1 MRHRADREKVFHNRV
16 SITLQ
21 KLVGACYND
30 VMLKIFDGNTGNYA
44 AERAILTIRDN
55 DLYRGKHVV
64 IVPDRFA
71 MSVEK
76 EIFDLLGIQGAFNID
91 VVSFT
96 RLAIKKLRGR
106 VRKCLTK
113 EGAIVLT
120 TNIIIRRKDDLQFF
134 KAEGNKR
141 TLAKD
146 VYAVIA
152 SMRTSGITPKGLK
165 DAFSDESDAM
175 RRKYHDIALIYE
187 DYEEALKTLADDTL
201 TRLAAYEKL
210 VPYDEEIKRTHFY
223 VIGFNNFRGN
233 EYRLISTLAAHA
245 ASVTVALNG
254 GSGGEN
260 NELFSSNTI
269 KRLVRTAGGGE
280 VERIEKKLPYPVDV
294 IYETIFSYSRKHV
307 VDNGRVELFKEIAPH
322 SETRAVG
329 LEIKRLVSEGYR
341 YKDIAVVTHDDSYRD
356 VVDGVFHRLD
366 IPLFID
372 RKYPLR
378 ETLLSRLLES
388 YLSIET
394 SGMERHRLFDFA
406 ANPLLGIPYEDVES
420 LNDILSAHN
429 INYGRIATT
438 DYTEYGEGLKDTAR
452 RILSYYEPL
461 PEKFTATEGVE
472 VIRRLMDKLD
482 SDAVERLFREDGIRD
497 ERLYEINS
505 AAAELLNA
513 ELDEFVRLD
522 DGRRLNAK
530 ELSDMLKGAVESVE
544 VSLIPNVADAVF
556 VGADE
561 ESRFFDKK
569 VIFIIGASEGVMPQ
583 GVAYHAIL
591 PERDVAAFEKNA
603 LTIYPTPLETMR
615 EDKGALAELLT
626 MATDKVYV
634 SYSEYSL
641 EGKQQSP
648 GEFFK
653 QLAIILRVASPPRL
667 SEKFSSE
674 GAIATLGSVANAR
687 YEVLK
692 HKSASLT
699 GEEKAFY
706 TELRKYLETR
716 GVDFG
721 REYKKSP
728 ESLGEPLF
736 KDRDGVYYT
745 GVTEV
750 ERFYLCPYRHFLEYG
765 LRARRR
771 ALGEADSIEKGNVLH
786 AILEKFFRTTM
797 GRIDTLD
804 DAEVIKIA
812 DAASDEVL
820 SRPEYD
826 YLRGEDGEVVRN
838 NLRREARS
846 NILQLTD
853 AIRHSSYRPRYVEY
867 GFGIEESVGDSKV
880 VLRGKIDRADFF
892 DKKFFVIDYKT
903 GKAKG
908 KEATSGL
915 YYGLNL
921 QLYLYLLPFID
932 KGYVPTGA
940 FYVPVNEDYGE
951 EGKAGL
957 KYVGKLTTDERVLKE
972 MDDRVAEDNG
982 KVSLGA
988 LPTTLRYGK
997 KKGWY
1002 ATENAG
1008 LSETD
1013 FRYAVAYA
1021 EEAVKRA
1028 VKAFGEGYIAKKPA
1042 DKACEYCPYSLL
1054 CEEKLVRKIA
1064 GKKIENGTFLRSGE
1078 DG

>member
-1 MRHRADREKVFHNRV
+1 
-16 SITLQ
+16 
-21 KLVGACYND
+21 
-30 VMLKIFDGNTGNYA
+30 MLKIFDGNTGNYA
-44 AERAILTIRDN
+44 AEKTILTMRDN
-55 DLYRGKHVV
+55 DLYEGKHVV

-76 EIFDLLGIQGAFNID
+76 EIFDLLDIPGAFNID

-96 RLAIKKLRGR
+96 RLAIKKLGR
-106 VRKCLTK
+106 SVRKCLTK

-120 TNIIIRRKDDLQFF
+120 TNIIIRRKDDLLFF
-134 KAEGNKR
+134 TTDGNKR
-141 TLAKD
+141 SLAKD

-152 SMRTSGITPKGLK
+152 SMRTSGISPEDLER
-165 DAFSDESDAM
+165 AFSDESDAM
-175 RRKYHDIALIYE
+175 RRKYHDIALIYA

-233 EYRLISTLAAHA
+233 EYRLISALAAHA

-254 GSGGEN
+254 GSGGDN
-260 NELFSSNTI
+260 NELFSSDTI
-269 KRLVRTAGGGE
+269 KRLLRTAGGGT
-280 VERIEKKLPYPVDV
+280 VERIEKKLPYPIDV
-294 IYETIFSYSRKHV
+294 VYETIFSYSRKHV
-307 VDNGRVELFKEIAPH
+307 VDNGRIELFKEIAPH
-322 SETRAVG
+322 SEIRAAG
-329 LEIKRLVSEGYR
+329 LEIKRLIAQGYR
-341 YKDIAVVTHDDSYRD
+341 YRDIAVVTRDDSYRD

-378 ETLLSRLLES
+378 ETLLSGLLES
-388 YLSIET
+388 YLALET
-394 SGMERHRLFDFA
+394 SGTERRRLFDFA
-406 ANPLLGIPYEDVES
+406 SNPLLGIPYEDIEN

-429 INYGRIATT
+429 INYGRIAAT
-438 DYTEYGEGLKDTAR
+438 DYSVYGEEIEATVKK
-452 RILSYYEPL
+452 IFSYYESFPDR
-461 PEKFTATEGVE
+461 FTATEGVE
-472 VIRRLMDKLD
+472 IIRRLIDKLD
-482 SDAVERLFREDGIRD
+482 GDAVERLFGEDGIAD

-505 AAAELLNA
+505 RAEELLNA

-522 DGRRLNAK
+522 DGRRLNVK

-544 VSLIPNVADAVF
+544 VSLIPNVVDAVF

-569 VIFIIGASEGVMPQ
+569 VIFIVGATDGKMPA

-591 PERDVAAFEKNA
+591 PERDVSTFEKNA
-603 LTIYPTPLETMR
+603 LTIYPTPMETLR
-615 EDKGALAELLT
+615 ENKGALAELLT

-641 EGKQQSP
+641 DGKQQIP
-648 GEFFK
+648 GEFFN
-653 QLAIILRVASPPRL
+653 QLAFILRVGSPKRL

-674 GAIATLGSVANAR
+674 GLTATLGSVANAR

-692 HKSASLT
+692 HKSAALT
-699 GEEKAFY
+699 AEEENFY
-706 TELRKYLETR
+706 NRLREYLENR

-736 KDRDGVYYT
+736 RDKDGVYYT

-750 ERFYLCPYRHFLEYG
+750 ERFFLCPYRHFLEYG
-765 LRARRR
+765 LKAKRR
-771 ALGEADSIEKGNVLH
+771 AEGEADGIETGNILH
-786 AILEKFFRTTM
+786 AILERFFRATM
-797 GRIDTLD
+797 GRIDSLD
-804 DAEVIKIA
+804 DSEAVKIA
-812 DAASDEVL
+812 DAASAEVL

-826 YLRGEDGEVVRN
+826 YLRGEDGDAVRDN
-838 NLRREARS
+838 MKREARS
-846 NILQLTD
+846 NILRLVE

-867 GFGIEESVGDSKV
+867 GFGLEEPVGDSKV

-892 DKKFFVIDYKT
+892 GDKFFVIDYKT
-903 GKAKG
+903 GKADG

-921 QLYLYLLPFID
+921 QLYLYLLPFIK

-940 FYVPVNEDYGE
+940 FYVPINEDYGE
-951 EGKAGL
+951 EDKSGL
-957 KYVGKLTTDERVLKE
+957 KYIGKLTADENILKE
-972 MDDRVAEDNG
+972 LDDRVSGEDG
-982 KVSLGA
+982 KVVSGA
-988 LPTTLRYGK
+988 LPTTLRYSAK
-997 KKGWY
+997 KNLWY
-1002 ATENAG
+1002 ATKN
-1008 LSETD
+1008 SD
-1013 FRYAVAYA
+1013 FKAEDFGYAATYA
-1021 EEAVKRA
+1021 EEMVKSA
-1028 VKAFGEGYIAKKPA
+1028 VKAFGDGYIAKRPA
-1042 DKACEYCPYSLL
+1042 DKACDYCPYSLL

-1064 GKKIENGTFLRSGE
+1064 GKKLENGGFVRSGE
-1078 DG
+1078 NG